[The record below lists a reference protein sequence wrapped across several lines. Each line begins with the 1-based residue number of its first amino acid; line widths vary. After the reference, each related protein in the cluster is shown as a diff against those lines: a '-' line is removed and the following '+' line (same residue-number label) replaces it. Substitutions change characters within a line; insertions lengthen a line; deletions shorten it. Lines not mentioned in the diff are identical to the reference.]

1 MCTGIIYCYKSPS
14 GRYYIGK
21 TLQENIRRYRHFFDS
36 KNGSDTPFHRAIR
49 KYGIDSFKY
58 TVLFR
63 IKSNKE
69 GRADIILCNMEKFFI
84 RIFIQRGCKL
94 YNISAGG
101 EGGGNMTG
109 RHFSTESKIKMSLAH
124 RGRKPSKETIAK
136 RSLSLKGKR
145 KLTKE
150 DLDKLAQGRKK
161 NLKAVLQ
168 YSLNGEFI
176 KRWDNTPSIPPT
188 IASYVALKA
197 CLNGRNK
204 TCAGYIWKYERLN
217 RVKIKRRGTQL
228 S

>member
-14 GRYYIGK
+14 GKYYIGK
-21 TLQENIRRYRHFFDS
+21 TLQEDKRRYRHLFDS
-36 KNGSDTPFHRAIR
+36 KKGSNIPFHRAIR

-58 TVLFR
+58 SVLFR
-63 IKSNKE
+63 ITSNKE
-69 GRADIILCNMEKFFI
+69 ERADIILCNMERFFI
-84 RIFIQRGCKL
+84 RVFIQRGYNL
-94 YNISAGG
+94 YNISSGG

-109 RHFSTESKIKMSLAH
+109 RHFSTESKMKMSIAH
-124 RGRKPSKETIAK
+124 KGKKQSKETIAK
-136 RSLSLKGKR
+136 RAFSLKGKR

-150 DLDKLAQGRKK
+150 DLDKLAQSRKR

-168 YSLNGEFI
+168 YGLDGKFI

-197 CLNGRNK
+197 CLNGKNK

-217 RVKIKRRGTQL
+217 RVKIKV
-228 S
+228 